1 MMAALYA
8 ENASFIRQPRFPAD
22 MMAAHHHA
30 AAAPPARLLA
40 EDARHVRQ
48 TYKAPATT
56 LAENA
61 SLVRPPWIPVAPGV
75 QQVLCCDAPVL

>member
-1 MMAALYA
+1 MAALYA

-22 MMAAHHHA
+22 MMAAHAAA
-30 AAAPPARLLA
+30 AAAPARMLA
-40 EDARHVRQ
+40 EDARHIRQ

-75 QQVLCCDAPVL
+75 QQQVLCCDAPVL